1 MKTRYAAIL
10 LSITTATATAAGE
23 TATSSQPLPPGHPG
37 ISQAAGIGDVRVAK
51 ATGTDARTVEEIIKQ
66 RAALKDKP
74 VVVRG
79 KVVKFN
85 AAIMGKNWV
94 HLRDGTGSAADGSND
109 VLVTTQDVAK
119 VGEVVTVRGMVRTDK
134 DFGSGYSYS
143 VLIEDATVKP

>member
-1 MKTRYAAIL
+1 MKTYYAAVLYLIAAAA
-10 LSITTATATAAGE
+10 IAGE
-23 TATSSQPLPPGHPG
+23 TAPSQPLPPGHPSIG
-37 ISQAAGIGDVRVAK
+37 RAAEIGDVRVAK
-51 ATGTDARTVEEIIKQ
+51 ATGADARTVEEVIKQ

-74 VVVRG
+74 VVVHG

-85 AAIMGKNWV
+85 GGIMGKNWV

-119 VGEVVTVRGMVRTDK
+119 VGDVVTVRGMVRTEK
-134 DFGSGYSYS
+134 DFGSGYSYA